1 MWRSVFS
8 ASPASS
14 SASASGSFCTACLAT
29 AAPGDAVLRGRLPPG
44 HSLDAL
50 SNFHDLLDHFILVG
64 MLAVFSRLGR
74 VLYLATYLLNQY
86 TFVILDG
93 LFAAEGVGFRPA
105 RGAGWP

>member
-1 MWRSVFS
+1 
-8 ASPASS
+8 
-14 SASASGSFCTACLAT
+14 
-29 AAPGDAVLRGRLPPG
+29 
-44 HSLDAL
+44 
-50 SNFHDLLDHFILVG
+50 